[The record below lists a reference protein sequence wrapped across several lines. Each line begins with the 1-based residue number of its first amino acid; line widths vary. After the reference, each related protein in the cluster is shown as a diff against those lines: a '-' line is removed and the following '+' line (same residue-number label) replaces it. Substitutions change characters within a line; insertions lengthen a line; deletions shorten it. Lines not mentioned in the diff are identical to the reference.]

1 MDYSL
6 SADDIKRFLNNKI
19 RVIVYRDLSKF
30 QNIDQ
35 ILDPHDGCIILYET
49 EHGYGHWTLLMR
61 TRWGIEFFDSYGVR
75 IDDQIDQIRQN
86 YRDIKGQIY
95 PHLTAMI
102 LNSGYDHI
110 ISNNVPLQKKSMDVQ
125 TCGRWCIFR
134 FINRKSDLRSFIK
147 LFESYKMGDKDRLIA
162 RLVELDDEINDA

>member
-6 SADDIKRFLNNKI
+6 SSKDIKDFLDNKI
-19 RVIVYRDLSKF
+19 RVIVYRELSKF

-35 ILDPHDGCIILYET
+35 LLDPYDGCVILYET

-75 IDDQIDQIRQN
+75 IDDQISAIREN
-86 YRDIKGQIY
+86 YRDIKGQLV
-95 PHLTAMI
+95 PHLTMMI

-110 ISNNVPLQKKSMDVQ
+110 ISNKHPLQKKSMNIQ

-134 FINRKSDLRSFIK
+134 YINRFSDLRSFLK
-147 LFESYKMGDKDRLIA
+147 LFDAYKLGDKDKLVT
-162 RLVELDDEINDA
+162 RLVQLDNELS